1 MMAVMALIHR
11 SSGLERR
18 SFLYSKPTHKVFW
31 QAPAVFTVG
40 AANEKPVAIAT
51 EERNV

>member
-1 MMAVMALIHR
+1 MMAVMASIHR
-11 SSGLERR
+11 LSRLELR

-40 AANEKPVAIAT
+40 ATNEKPVAIET